1 MARLSLQVACRKDP
15 SPNQSAFS
23 LGKQRFVSK
32 AAFSGLNRRTPLTP
46 QHGAAAGLKC
56 SNMDLSAPA
65 NAFWHYRYELR
76 GDSMALHIATR
87 WFEFERMTDGVTRIW
102 EPHVIRV
109 MQCNIWHVA
118 GRDRDLLID
127 TGMGIASLREA
138 AAEIFQ
144 KPLIAAA
151 THTHL
156 DHVGSLHEFPE
167 RIVHAAEAQTL
178 ARASENF
185 SMLREDHPVEFITGL
200 ERAGYEVGPRFVT
213 AVPRA
218 DFDMRNFSCPAALP
232 TRVVEAG
239 DVIDLGNR
247 VFEVL
252 HLPGHSPGSIGLF
265 ETATGIFFSGDAI
278 YDGPLLDE
286 LPGSDI
292 ATYINTMRRLLK
304 VPARVVHAGHDPSF
318 DGARLR
324 ELARAYLDRRW

>member
-1 MARLSLQVACRKDP
+1 ML
-15 SPNQSAFS
+15 
-23 LGKQRFVSK
+23 
-32 AAFSGLNRRTPLTP
+32 
-46 QHGAAAGLKC
+46 QHGTNFSSQSRAHCAGNL
-56 SNMDLSAPA
+56 AQ
-65 NAFWHYRYELR
+65 YRYELR
-76 GDSMALHIATR
+76 MGNSMGPQIASR
-87 WFEFERMTDGVTRIW
+87 WFEFERMTGGVTRIF

-127 TGMGIASLREA
+127 TGMGIASLRDA

-167 RIVHAAEAQTL
+167 RVVHAAEAETL
-178 ARASENF
+178 TRASENF
-185 SMLREDHPVEFITGL
+185 SMLREDHPVEFITCL
-200 ERAGYEVGPRFVT
+200 ERAGYEVARRFVT
-213 AVPRA
+213 AIPRA
-218 DFDMRNFSCPAALP
+218 DFDLRNFSCPAAVP

-252 HLPGHSPGSIGLF
+252 HLPGHSPGSMGLW
-265 ETATGIFFSGDAI
+265 EAATGTLFSGDAI

-286 LPGSDI
+286 LPGSEI
-292 ATYINTMRRLLK
+292 AAYLDTMHRLMQL
-304 VPARVVHAGHDPSF
+304 PARIVHAGHDPSF
-318 DGARLR
+318 DGVRLR
-324 ELARAYLDRRW
+324 ELARAYLDRRS